1 MSETTQQPKYIQL
14 ADHLR
19 ELIHTGELKVGDRL
33 PSYVEFYR
41 RFGATTA
48 TVQRVCNILEKE
60 QLIERRLGSGVY
72 VAQPSQETTG
82 NIGLIASLA
91 FQAPKSPYHVRLM
104 GALTQAVASS
114 GQHLLYLGTKDS
126 WDPNACHKVDG
137 VLLVS
142 DDPVP
147 VVEQLPPN
155 FPVVSLLAVEENMT
169 CVGID
174 EYHAGRLAARHLVE
188 KGHRRIA
195 CLMEREL
202 HDCRRRLAG
211 ISDVLLEAGI
221 QAEANWMRL
230 TDNVCDPDILQKI
243 AQPYRKWA
251 CDEMMDWLANGWQET
266 GCTAIIVQNEV
277 AAIGVVQTFQA
288 TGIQVPEQVS
298 VITFD
303 GTEVCDLITPHISAV
318 AIPLEQIGIKAV
330 EVLTQQI
337 QNARY
342 EPQTLTLPLHLRL
355 GDSVR
360 TIGPQ
365 QKHAE
370 KMLVGYG

>member
-19 ELIHTGELKVGDRL
+19 ELIQTGELQVGDRL

-48 TVQRVCNILEKE
+48 TVQRVCNILEGE
-60 QLIERRLGSGVY
+60 RLIERRLGSGVY
-72 VAQPSQETTG
+72 VAEPTRELTG
-82 NIGLIASLA
+82 NIGLIASIA

-104 GALTQAVASS
+104 GALTQAVSSS

-126 WDPNACHKVDG
+126 WDPSAACKVDG
-137 VLLVS
+137 ILLVS

-147 VVEQLPPN
+147 VVQQLPPN
-155 FPVVSLLAVEENMT
+155 FPVVSLLAVENNMN

-195 CLMEREL
+195 CLMERQL

-211 ISDVLLEAGI
+211 ITDVLLEAGI
-221 QAEANWMRL
+221 QPEASWMRL

-251 CDEMMDWLANGWQET
+251 CDEMMDWLAHGWEET

-277 AAIGVVQTFQA
+277 AAIGVVQTLQA
-288 TGIQVPEQVS
+288 TGIKVPEEVS

-303 GTEVCDLITPHISAV
+303 GTELCDLITPHISAV
-318 AIPLEQIGIKAV
+318 AIPLEQIGVKAV
-330 EVLTQQI
+330 EVLTHQI

-342 EPQTLTLPLHLRL
+342 QPQTLTLPLHLRL
-355 GDSVR
+355 GDSV
-360 TIGPQ
+360 ISKEPD
-365 QKHAE
+365 QKPACRI
-370 KMLVGYG
+370 